1 MAGEAEGSP
10 KKGRRSQGRARSA
23 RRGSRAAE
31 DDRSGIIRTAL
42 ELAVI
47 EGWGRV
53 SLSSIAAAA
62 DLSLAD
68 AYRIFP
74 SKGAI
79 LQAFIESVDE
89 QVLASGT
96 TDLEEPARDRLFEV
110 LMRRFDALNPHKA
123 AVAAIMRDGTDPSV
137 WVGGVP
143 AFLRSMAWM
152 LEAAGL
158 SSSGLEGLV
167 RVKGVSLIWAN
178 AARVWLRD
186 DSADMSKTMA
196 ALDKGLRQA
205 EALMAMFSR
214 RGRAEPRAPDGYE
227 DP

>member
-1 MAGEAEGSP
+1 MAGEAEGAP
-10 KKGRRSQGRARSA
+10 KKGRRPKGRARA
-23 RRGSRAAE
+23 TE
-31 DDRSGIIRTAL
+31 DDRSRIIRTAL

-62 DLSLAD
+62 GLSLAD

-79 LQAFIESVDE
+79 LDGFIRGIDE
-89 QVLASGT
+89 QVLAAGEA
-96 TDLEEPARDRLFEV
+96 DFEESVRDRLFEV

-123 AVAAIMRDGTDPSV
+123 AVAAIMRDGIDPSV
-137 WVGGVP
+137 WLGGVP

-158 SSSGLEGLV
+158 SSSGLEGLI
-167 RVKGVSLIWAN
+167 RIKGISMIWAN

-186 DSADMSKTMA
+186 DTADMTKTMA

-205 EALMAMFSR
+205 ETLMAMFYRRGGPGSGAADAEEGPSR
-214 RGRAEPRAPDGYE
+214 R
-227 DP
+227 